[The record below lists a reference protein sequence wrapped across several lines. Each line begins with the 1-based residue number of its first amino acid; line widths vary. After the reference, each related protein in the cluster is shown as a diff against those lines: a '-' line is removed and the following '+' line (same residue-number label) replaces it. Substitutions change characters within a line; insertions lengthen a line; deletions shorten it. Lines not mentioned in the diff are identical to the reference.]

1 MKKHNIKN
9 KRERE
14 RERERERG
22 EKKKND
28 FNGRARVNDSLL
40 MAR

>member
-14 RERERERG
+14 RERE
-22 EKKKND
+22 KND
-28 FNGRARVNDSLL
+28 FNGGARVSD
-40 MAR
+40 